1 MVDEYRGTALVLR
14 RDEIDTDQIV
24 SAEHCKRI
32 TRDGYADVLFSQWRQ
47 DPDFALNQQDAAAAA
62 VLIAGHNFGTGS
74 SREHAVWALR
84 DWGFSVV
91 IASSFGDIF
100 RRNAIRNGLVPV
112 QLLPRPLSQLADLV
126 DAKPGM
132 SLRVSV
138 IERKVRA
145 GDLEWPF
152 GLDDRSRRLLLD
164 ERDEIT
170 AAEASEPAIA
180 AFEKAR
186 SCWLPDLAKPTK
198 PCRTPTHA
206 AARWGQTHK
215 RMDINE

>member
-1 MVDEYRGTALVLR
+1 MVAEYTGTALVLR

-32 TRDGYADVLFSQWRQ
+32 TRHGYADVLFSQWRQ
-47 DPDFALNQQDAAAAA
+47 NPDFVLNQRAAAAAA

-74 SREHAVWALR
+74 SREHAVWALQ

-100 RRNAIRNGLVPV
+100 RRNAIRNGLLPV
-112 QLLPRPLSQLADLV
+112 QLLPRALSQLADIV
-126 DAKPGM
+126 EAKPRII
-132 SLRVSV
+132 LQVNV
-138 IERKVRA
+138 IKRKVRA
-145 GDLEWPF
+145 RELDWPF
-152 GLDDRSRRLLLD
+152 ELDARSRRLILED
-164 ERDEIT
+164 RDEIAT
-170 AAEASEPAIA
+170 AEASEPAIA

-198 PCRTPTHA
+198 PCRAPGPCNGLQGSNT
-206 AARWGQTHK
+206 K